1 MEWGKK
7 STKAILLSSLFPNK
21 LGKVQSLLHHLPP
34 LVEEISQM
42 SIFRTSKAT
51 TIYCCDE
58 FRRYKYAV
66 RHKRRSES
74 QIDKFYFLRTFVR
87 KTGESNNGHAHYNY
101 RWSQPETTFLTGAQ
115 FEPSLNSGNNYAAIC
130 IVLFFCINSLI

>member
-66 RHKRRSES
+66 RHKRRFES
-74 QIDKFYFLRTFVR
+74 QIDKFYFLRPLVGE
-87 KTGESNNGHAHYNY
+87 TGESKNGRTNFNY
-101 RWSQPETTFLTGAQ
+101 RGSQSVTTILTDAQ
-115 FEPSLNSGNNYAAIC
+115 FEPPLNLRGGVTLQSALYYFS
-130 IVLFFCINSLI
+130 V